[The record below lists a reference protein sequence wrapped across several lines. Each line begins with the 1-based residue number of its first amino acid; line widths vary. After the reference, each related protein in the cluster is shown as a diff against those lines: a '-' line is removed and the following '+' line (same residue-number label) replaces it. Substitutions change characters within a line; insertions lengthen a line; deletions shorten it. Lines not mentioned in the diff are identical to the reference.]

1 MKTEVSMANFQ
12 HGIVRDL
19 AWLAQSP
26 DIMTLPDSLRADWLF
41 DIDGL
46 YNHLKALDSHPAPVI
61 SQLRQQACYRLGYY
75 FEDLVKIYLNC
86 FIQPA
91 EIQTN
96 IQVYKDKT
104 TVGEYDF
111 LIRLANGEKVHLETA
126 VKFYLCT
133 DTRTHN
139 LNDFVGPNRSDKLS
153 RKWQRLNE
161 HQLQLS
167 HTSAGSRQAE
177 KLDLLPDRHSLL
189 LKGYLFYPYAEWQDA
204 GNWIEP
210 ISPTHARGWW
220 LPLEEATELAPDN
233 NYRYGILMKPQWLA
247 PARMCFQD
255 SLSRDELLTTID
267 DLASPLLIA
276 QLNQHPQHG
285 WQEVSRGFIVPN
297 DWGRVSQKHT

>member
-1 MKTEVSMANFQ
+1 MKTEVSMENFQ

-26 DIMTLPDSLRADWLF
+26 DIMTVPDSLRADWLF
-41 DIDGL
+41 DIDDL
-46 YNHLKALDSHPAPVI
+46 QKRLSALDHQPELII

-75 FEDLVKIYLNC
+75 FEDLVKIYLKF
-86 FIQPA
+86 FIQPS

-96 IQVYKDKT
+96 IQVFKDKT

-111 LIRLANGEKVHLETA
+111 LIRLASGEKVHLETA

-133 DTRTHN
+133 DTHVHSLSN
-139 LNDFVGPNRSDKLS
+139 FVGPNRSDKLS
-153 RKWQRLNE
+153 RKWQRLNK

-167 HTSAGSRQAE
+167 HTCAGSRQAE

-189 LKGYLFYPYAEWQDA
+189 LKGYLFYPYTEWQNA
-204 GNWIEP
+204 GNWQP
-210 ISPTHARGWW
+210 ISPTHAKGWW
-220 LPLEEATELAPDN
+220 LPLEAARQLPADN

-255 SLSRDELLTTID
+255 SLSQTELLTTID

-276 QLNQHPQHG
+276 QLNQHPRHG
-285 WQEVSRGFIVPN
+285 WREVSRGFIVPN
-297 DWGRVSQKHT
+297 DWH